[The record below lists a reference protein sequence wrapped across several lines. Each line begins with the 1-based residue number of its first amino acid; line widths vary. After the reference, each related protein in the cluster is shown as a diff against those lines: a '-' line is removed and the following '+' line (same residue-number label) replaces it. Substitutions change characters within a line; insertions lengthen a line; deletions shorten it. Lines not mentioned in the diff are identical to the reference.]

1 MMEIIALT
9 QALGYSETMFR
20 PMRRPKQ
27 ALSEKQCDEIL
38 QRGKTAVVSVMGD
51 DGYPYGV
58 PVNYHYRNGK
68 LYFHCAT
75 TGHKIDAIT
84 ANPKVSVCIIDSD
97 DIDVPHLA
105 TSYRSVIVFG
115 KARIIDDDEEK
126 RDAIRALAL
135 RFSDDSEQ
143 IDDEIK
149 TEWNGLSVVEIK
161 IEQMTGKRGLYVQ

>member
-1 MMEIIALT
+1 
-9 QALGYSETMFR
+9 MFR

-27 ALSEKQCDEIL
+27 ALSETECTEIL
-38 QRGKTAVVSVMGD
+38 LRGKTAVVSVMGD

-58 PVNYHYRNGK
+58 PVNYHYRGGK
-68 LYFHCAT
+68 LYFHCAI
-75 TGHKIDAIT
+75 TGHKIDAIA

-115 KARIIDDDEEK
+115 KARVIADPEEK
-126 RDAIRALAL
+126 RGAIRALAL
-135 RFSDDSEQ
+135 RFSDNETQ

-149 TEWNGLSVVEIK
+149 AEWNGLAVVEID
-161 IEQMTGKRGLYVQ
+161 IEHLTGKRGIYVQ